1 MSSLAS
7 QLEMVARLEEER
19 REEGGGSSALFLV
32 ILILSLPSLF
42 CLSGLSFFSVT
53 LCAMR
58 LGNNTG
64 NVQQLTFLLLFFFF
78 SFLSFLFSTRF
89 SLIHPNL

>member
-19 REEGGGSSALFLV
+19 REEGEGVQHYSYYSFVILFL
-32 ILILSLPSLF
+32 LF
-42 CLSGLSFFSVT
+42 SAFLVFLFSVT

-64 NVQQLTFLLLFFFF
+64 NVQRLSLLFLPPFF